1 MYLQMKWWNVLDL
14 LQNKMEGRMDWYR
27 NEIGHDSIIIKAG
40 WWVQNDLII
49 LPNFVDVWN
58 LLQ

>member
-27 NEIGHDSIIIKAG
+27 NEIGHDSIIIEAG